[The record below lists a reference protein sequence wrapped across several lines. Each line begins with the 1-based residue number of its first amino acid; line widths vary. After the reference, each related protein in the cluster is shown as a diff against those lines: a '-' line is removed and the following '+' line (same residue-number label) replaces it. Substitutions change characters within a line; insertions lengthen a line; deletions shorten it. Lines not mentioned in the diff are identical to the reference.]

1 MESRPDERDDRG
13 VAPWVVDVLF
23 GVFVTLAIALI
34 IATDRAGQSSP
45 GTASGVTAYAFA
57 LGFGAL
63 MLVRRRTP
71 RIVLVVTTLG
81 LFAYYTMGY
90 PAIGVAVP
98 VVAALYS
105 AAELGLVRPA
115 VVTAIVVV
123 SVSWFFRFR
132 GGEPAAYLL
141 GYELISNV
149 ALLAAAIA
157 LGDGVRSRRVIRRDE
172 QERLTR
178 EAERR
183 LQAQREV
190 IARDLHD
197 SVGHTMSVIALQ
209 TNVAA
214 EAIVRGD
221 TTVAAKAV
229 ALVRDTGEQTMR
241 ELRSTVKLLRT
252 DDPPKTMVSLRDLDG
267 LIASAEATGLT
278 VRSHVDTRLD
288 RISPAIDAAA
298 YRIVQEALTNVIR
311 HAQAQNVRI
320 ALRQDE
326 HILRL
331 EVSDDGH
338 GGPVAKTGHGLRGM
352 SERARLL
359 GGSLTA
365 GNGTPAG
372 FTVTATLPVRLA

>member
-1 MESRPDERDDRG
+1 MEDET
-13 VAPWVVDVLF
+13 APWVVDVLF

-34 IATDRAGQSSP
+34 IATDRADAPP
-45 GTASGVTAYAFA
+45 GPAAYAFA
-57 LGFGAL
+57 IGFGAL

-71 RIVLVVTTLG
+71 KAVLVATTLG

-90 PAIGVAVP
+90 PAIGVAIP

-105 AAELGLVRPA
+105 AAELGLLRPA
-115 VVTAIVVV
+115 IGTAVVVV
-123 SVSWFFRFR
+123 SVSWFFRFQ

-183 LQAQREV
+183 LQTQREM

-214 EAIVRGD
+214 EAIARGD
-221 TTVAAKAV
+221 STVAVKAV
-229 ALVRDTGEQTMR
+229 GIVRDTGEQTMR

-252 DDPPKTMVSLRDLDG
+252 QETAVVSLRDLDG

-278 VRSHVDTRLD
+278 VRSEVDTRLD

-320 ALRQDE
+320 ALSQDE
-326 HILRL
+326 HSLRL

-338 GGPVAKTGHGLRGM
+338 GGPVATTGHGLRGM

-365 GNGTPAG
+365 APENPG
-372 FTVTATLPVRLA
+372 FTVTATLPARLA